1 MLLETKSNKLTEE
14 AKKIKEGL
22 IKMSFNEDTIEFM
35 DSNTLEMMQ
44 ASLRFFDASI
54 EYMEAQSQA
63 IDEMN
68 RKLDKLLAK

>member
-1 MLLETKSNKLTEE
+1 MLLETKSNKLIEE
-14 AKKIKEGL
+14 AKKIKESL
-22 IKMSFNEDTIEFM
+22 IKVSLNEDTIEFM
-35 DSNTLEMMQ
+35 DSDTLERMQ

>member
-1 MLLETKSNKLTEE
+1 MLLETRSNKLVEE

-22 IKMSFNEDTIEFM
+22 IKMSLNEGTIEFM

-68 RKLDKLLAK
+68 CKLDKLLAK

>member
-1 MLLETKSNKLTEE
+1 MLLEKSNKLIEE
-14 AKKIKEGL
+14 AKKIKEDL
-22 IKMSFNEDTIEFM
+22 IKMILNEETIENM

-54 EYMEAQSQA
+54 EYQEEQAKA